1 MNNICPRCG
10 KVITGDNYCPNCGTP
25 SKDKVIDEYKRE
37 HRLQNWAL
45 SGIVMGALGAI
56 FIIFGLVSGVYD
68 AAELGH
74 YFSWYALI
82 AGVVCIF
89 LSKNYKKQRPVS
101 IIAASLGGLGV
112 VGYRI
117 AVIVLYV
124 SLMNNLND
132 AYTQLY
138 K

>member
-10 KVITGDNYCPNCGTP
+10 QFITSDNYCPNCGTP
-25 SKDKVIDEYKRE
+25 DIDAYKRE
-37 HRLQNWAL
+37 HRLQNWAI
-45 SGIVMGALGAI
+45 SGIVMGALGVL
-56 FIIFGLVSGVYD
+56 FIIFGLVSSVYNT
-68 AAELGH
+68 AELGH

-89 LSKNYKKQRPVS
+89 LSKNYKKQRLVS
-101 IIAASLGGLGV
+101 IVATSLGGLGI

-117 AVIVLYV
+117 AVVVLCV
-124 SLMNNLND
+124 SVMN
-132 AYTQLY
+132 AYTLLY